1 MVSRGNF
8 GNYNAMVSLG
18 HWKVPLESVSPRRLR
33 VGLESILSHWAKK
46 TKSERRGI
54 LFWGITPPLEI
65 ITLFQTSVFI
75 SLFGPKRETPV
86 SDWNSLKKNLL
97 HLFLG
102 RNGGT
107 YTRGGGDWIIPWDKN
122 SNTHIMIPLKTPYG
136 RRMTAHQRTN
146 RFQLWICYLTQMKST
161 TNRRNI
167 N

>member
-1 MVSRGNF
+1 MISRGNF

-107 YTRGGGDWIIPWDKN
+107 YTRGGGGTGLFLGTKTVILTLWSHWRHLTVAVWPPIKGQTVSSFESVTWHRW
-122 SNTHIMIPLKTPYG
+122 SRPLTEE
-136 RRMTAHQRTN
+136 
-146 RFQLWICYLTQMKST
+146 I
-161 TNRRNI
+161 
-167 N
+167 